1 MVRASFDTLSSRPL
15 DSFPLANPLNQH
27 FLNLNRVIKYKEPGE
42 KERRRIL
49 AIIERNDQIAGLLNG
64 EEYQTILTQENI
76 LKGSCKVGVV
86 LCIDGRAPIIHQF
99 GRTLNAWEVAGSLI
113 GLKNDGKNIDSVL
126 FNEILQGFIR
136 SMGDNN
142 RDLLEIVTAHTSLT
156 TDHKCGAIQAGI
168 DAGTYVK
175 DRPPVDIALKEADKR
190 TVAIEN
196 TYNQLLANKKKDPL
210 NQVALTALIDTDTM
224 GLILNYG
231 KNELSTTKLLNSGL
245 NDAIENVVGEI
256 VGEFSSMRDTFTN
269 TDFFLDYSQRI
280 LEITKTLLTTDSLKF
295 SKDDTKYKEYI
306 SHYIDQNYSKLTSD
320 QKKALKFT
328 IARTIAVQYL
338 TGLSKLPEIGHPDHP
353 FSEHEEKYMVI
364 APKGKGM
371 GRFDIAEQAFVSS
384 PSGIENS
391 IKEIHIKLSLLD
403 KNREHRESPDE
414 PDILFV
420 SDPVDKKD
428 WEEKNQ
434 MTHSIRADN
443 AELYKALVQDS
454 KIGDRV
460 KKGNLII
467 VPVLVDQETGEVL
480 EILEHS
486 THL

>member
-1 MVRASFDTLSSRPL
+1 MTRINFDTLSVRPL
-15 DSFPLANPLNQH
+15 DSFPLAEPLNRN
-27 FLNLNRVIKYKEPGE
+27 FSNLQKVLMHKYGEPKE
-42 KERRRIL
+42 KDKRRIL
-49 AIIERNDQIAGLLNG
+49 TIIERNDEIAGLLNG
-64 EEYQTILTQENI
+64 EEYQTILTQEND

-86 LCIDGRAPIIHQF
+86 LCIDGRIPIIHQF

-136 SMGDNN
+136 SMEGDN

-168 DAGTYVK
+168 DAGAYTK
-175 DRPPVDIALKEADKR
+175 GRPPVDIALEEAEKR
-190 TVAIEN
+190 TRAIEN
-196 TYNQLLANKKKDPL
+196 TYNQLLINKKKDPL

-224 GLILNYG
+224 GFVLNYG
-231 KNELSTTKLLNSGL
+231 QENELSTTKLLNSGL
-245 NDAIENVVGEI
+245 DKAIENVLIERTGVFG
-256 VGEFSSMRDTFTN
+256 SMKDTFTD
-269 TDFFLDYSQRI
+269 TTFFIDYSQRI
-280 LEITKTLLTTDSLKF
+280 SRITEFLLTTNLTF
-295 SKDDTKYKEYI
+295 SGNFNFQDYI
-306 SHYIDQNYSKLTSD
+306 AKYIDQNYSQLTPD
-320 QKKALKFT
+320 QKKALKFM

-338 TGLSKLPEIGHPDHP
+338 TGLSKSPDSGHLDHP

-371 GRFDIAEQAFVSS
+371 GRFDIAEQAFISS
-384 PSGIENS
+384 PSGPENS

-403 KNREHRESPDE
+403 KHRKKKPD

-420 SDPVDKKD
+420 SDPVDKKG
-428 WEEKNQ
+428 WMENNQ
-434 MTHSIRADN
+434 MISSIRTDN
-443 AELYKALVQDS
+443 AELYKSLVYN
-454 KIGDRV
+454 KEIGDRV
-460 KKGNLII
+460 KKGSLII

>member
-1 MVRASFDTLSSRPL
+1 MIKENDRLSERPL
-15 DSFPLANPLNQH
+15 DSFPLAEPLNRH
-27 FLNLNRVIKYKEPGE
+27 FFNLQKIFKRKHGEPEE
-42 KERRRIL
+42 KDRRRIL
-49 AIIERNDQIAGLLNG
+49 TIVERNDEIASLLNK
-64 EEYQTILTQENI
+64 EEYQAILTQENA

-86 LCIDGRAPIIHQF
+86 LCIDGRIPIIHQF

-142 RDLLEIVTAHTSLT
+142 RDLLEMVTAHTSLT

-168 DAGTYVK
+168 VAGTYAK
-175 DRPPVDIALKEADKR
+175 GRPPVDIALEEADKR

-196 TYNQLLANKKKDPL
+196 TYNQLLGNKKKDPL
-210 NQVALTALIDTDTM
+210 NKVALTALIDTDTM

-231 KNELSTTKLLNSGL
+231 QENELSTTKLLNNGL
-245 NDAIENVVGEI
+245 DKAIENVVGEM
-256 VGEFSSMRDTFTN
+256 VDEFGSMRDTFTN
-269 TDFFLDYSQRI
+269 TAFFLDYSQKI
-280 LEITKTLLTTDSLKF
+280 LKITKALLEVTNLQF
-295 SKDDTKYKEYI
+295 SGDANYQDHI
-306 SHYIDQNYSKLTSD
+306 SNYIDQNYGRLTPD

-338 TGLSKLPEIGHPDHP
+338 TGLSKLPESGHPEHL
-353 FSEHEEKYMVI
+353 FSEHEENYMVI
-364 APKGKGM
+364 APNGKGV
-371 GRFDIAEQAFVSS
+371 GRFDIAEQAFISS

-403 KNREHRESPDE
+403 KHRKQKPD

-420 SDPVDKKD
+420 SNPVDKKD

-443 AELYKALVQDS
+443 AKLYKALVKDP
-454 KIGDRV
+454 KIGERV
-460 KKGNLII
+460 EKGSLII